1 MHLCVSFFGITLSV
15 RSIHNTV
22 EFQKLEGLE
31 IITLAKM
38 WVHRFS
44 KEGWSDCT
52 LGVTCRACALGLPSL
67 LWKTKVTIGEDQK

>member
-1 MHLCVSFFGITLSV
+1 MHFCVSFFGITLSV

-22 EFQKLEGLE
+22 GFRKLEELK
-31 IITLAKM
+31 IIPLAKM

-52 LGVTCRACALGLPSL
+52 LSVTCRVCGLGLASW
-67 LWKTKVTIGEDQK
+67 LWKTKVTIRKDQK